1 MKDWPIREEPVVEM
15 LVSPNRIILPLLHI
29 KLGLLKQFDEA
40 IDQDGRCFSYICS
53 ENPGL
58 SNEKLK
64 AGIVDGHK

>member
-1 MKDWPIREEPVVEM
+1 MKDWPIREELLVEM
-15 LVSPNRIILPLLHI
+15 LVSPNRIILPPLHI
-29 KLGLLKQFDEA
+29 KLGLLKQFLKA

-53 ENPGL
+53 EISEL